1 MLTRSDWTIKEIKKI
16 YHTPL
21 FDLIQNSNRI
31 HKDNHIPGEVQI
43 CTLLSIKTGGCSED
57 CSYCSQSARYKTGLN
72 AESLLTY
79 EQVIK
84 SAKIAKD
91 LGSTRF
97 CMGAAWKEV
106 KNNKDFDNVIE
117 MIKGVNELGLE
128 VCSTLGMATEEQ
140 ITRMKNA
147 GLYAYNHNIDT
158 SKEYYSNIIS
168 THTHEDR
175 MKTLKNIRNAGV
187 TICSGGI
194 IGMGETDQDRIEMLY
209 SLATLKKHPESVP
222 INALVSIK
230 GTPLEDKKEVNTWDM
245 IRMISTSRILM
256 PKSIIR
262 LSAGRLSMSDEAQAL
277 CFLAGANSIFS
288 GEKLL
293 TTPNPA
299 SNKDKELFKILGLK
313 PKLSKKTNLN

>member
-1 MLTRSDWTIKEIKKI
+1 MSIRSDWTIKEIKKI

-21 FDLIQNSNRI
+21 FELIQNSNRI
-31 HKDNHIPGEVQI
+31 HQDNHIPGEVQI

-72 AESLLTY
+72 SESLLTY

-106 KNNKDFDNVIE
+106 KNNKDFDNVIK

-147 GLYAYNHNIDT
+147 GLHAYNHNIDT

-222 INALVSIK
+222 INSLVSIK
-230 GTPLEDKKEVNTWDM
+230 GTPLEDKEEVNTWDM
-245 IRMISTSRILM
+245 IRMISTSRIIM

>member
-1 MLTRSDWTIKEIKKI
+1 MT
-16 YHTPL
+16 
-21 FDLIQNSNRI
+21 F
-31 HKDNHIPGEVQI
+31 
-43 CTLLSIKTGGCSED
+43 IKTLIYKLLNKQISNIYNKRFDKHNNTTKGVFWNSKL
-57 CSYCSQSARYKTGLN
+57 SQDLRLN
-72 AESLLTY
+72 IILDKIL
-79 EQVIK
+79 
-84 SAKIAKD
+84 KIAKSEEFSIAD
-91 LGSTRF
+91 VGCGYGRLYEIIIERNLDNKVQYYGFDINQRLINF
-97 CMGAAWKEV
+97 C
-106 KNNKDFDNVIE
+106 KNNKDFDNVIK

-147 GLYAYNHNIDT
+147 GLHAYNHNIDT

-222 INALVSIK
+222 INSLVSIK
-230 GTPLEDKKEVNTWDM
+230 GTPLEDKEEVNTWDM
-245 IRMISTSRILM
+245 IRMISTSRIIM

-293 TTPNPA
+293 TTPNPS

>member
-1 MLTRSDWTIKEIKKI
+1 MSIRSDWTIKEIKKI

-21 FDLIQNSNRI
+21 FELIQNSNRI
-31 HKDNHIPGEVQI
+31 HQDNHIPGEVQI

-72 AESLLTY
+72 SESLLTY

-106 KNNKDFDNVIE
+106 KNNKDFDNVIK

-147 GLYAYNHNIDT
+147 GLHAYNHNIDT

-222 INALVSIK
+222 INSLVSIK
-230 GTPLEDKKEVNTWDM
+230 GTPLEDKDEVNTWDM
-245 IRMISTSRILM
+245 IRMISTSRIIM

>member
-1 MLTRSDWTIKEIKKI
+1 MSIRSDWTIKEIKKI

-21 FDLIQNSNRI
+21 FELIQNSNKI
-31 HKDNHIPGEVQI
+31 HQDNHILGEVQI

-106 KNNKDFDNVIE
+106 KNNKDFDNVIK

-147 GLYAYNHNIDT
+147 GLHAYNHNIDT

-222 INALVSIK
+222 INSLVSIK
-230 GTPLEDKKEVNTWDM
+230 GTPLEDKEEVNTWDM
-245 IRMISTSRILM
+245 IRMISTSRIIM

>member
-1 MLTRSDWTIKEIKKI
+1 MSTRSDWTIKEIEKI
-16 YHTPL
+16 YHTPI
-21 FDLIQNSNRI
+21 FELIQNSNRI
-31 HKDNHIPGEVQI
+31 HQFNHIPGEVQI

-106 KNNKDFDNVIE
+106 KNNKDFDNVIK

-147 GLYAYNHNIDT
+147 GLHAYNHNIDT

-175 MKTLKNIRNAGV
+175 MKTLKN
-187 TICSGGI
+187 
-194 IGMGETDQDRIEMLY
+194 
-209 SLATLKKHPESVP
+209 TLSSPVAAK
-222 INALVSIK
+222 A
-230 GTPLEDKKEVNTWDM
+230 D
-245 IRMISTSRILM
+245 
-256 PKSIIR
+256 
-262 LSAGRLSMSDEAQAL
+262 
-277 CFLAGANSIFS
+277 
-288 GEKLL
+288 
-293 TTPNPA
+293 
-299 SNKDKELFKILGLK
+299 
-313 PKLSKKTNLN
+313 

>member
-1 MLTRSDWTIKEIKKI
+1 MSIRSDWTIKEIKKI

-21 FDLIQNSNRI
+21 FELIQNSNRI
-31 HKDNHIPGEVQI
+31 HQDNHIPGEVQI

-106 KNNKDFDNVIE
+106 KNNKDFDNVIK

-147 GLYAYNHNIDT
+147 GLHAYNHNIDT

-222 INALVSIK
+222 INSLVSIK
-230 GTPLEDKKEVNTWDM
+230 GTPLEDKEEVNTWDM
-245 IRMISTSRILM
+245 IRMISTSRIIM

>member
-1 MLTRSDWTIKEIKKI
+1 MSTRSDWTIKEIKKI
-16 YHTPL
+16 YHTPI
-21 FDLIQNSNRI
+21 FKLIQNSNRI
-31 HKDNHIPGEVQI
+31 HQDNHIPGEVQI

-256 PKSIIR
+256 PRSIIR

-293 TTPNPA
+293 TTPNPD

>member
-1 MLTRSDWTIKEIKKI
+1 MSTRSDWTIKEIKKI

-84 SAKIAKD
+84 SAKIAKG

>member
-1 MLTRSDWTIKEIKKI
+1 MSIRSDWTIKEIKKI

-21 FDLIQNSNRI
+21 FELIQNSNRI
-31 HKDNHIPGEVQI
+31 HQDNHIPGEVQI

-72 AESLLTY
+72 SESLLTY
-79 EQVIK
+79 DQVIK

-106 KNNKDFDNVIE
+106 KNNKDFDNVIK

-147 GLYAYNHNIDT
+147 GLHAYNHNIDT

-222 INALVSIK
+222 INSLVSIK
-230 GTPLEDKKEVNTWDM
+230 GTPLEDKDEVNTWDM
-245 IRMISTSRILM
+245 IRMISTSRIIM

>member
-1 MLTRSDWTIKEIKKI
+1 MSTRSDWTIKEIKKI

-117 MIKGVNELGLE
+117 MIKGVNKLGLE

>member
-1 MLTRSDWTIKEIKKI
+1 MSIRSDWTIKEIKKI

-21 FDLIQNSNRI
+21 FELIQNSNRI
-31 HKDNHIPGEVQI
+31 HQDNHILGEVQI

-84 SAKIAKD
+84 SAKMAKD

-106 KNNKDFDNVIE
+106 KNNKDFDNVIK

-147 GLYAYNHNIDT
+147 GLHAYNHNIDT

-222 INALVSIK
+222 INSLVSIK
-230 GTPLEDKKEVNTWDM
+230 GTPLEDKEEVNTWDM
-245 IRMISTSRILM
+245 IRMISTSRIIM

-277 CFLAGANSIFS
+277 CFFAGANSIFS

-313 PKLSKKTNLN
+313 PK

>member
-1 MLTRSDWTIKEIKKI
+1 
-16 YHTPL
+16 
-21 FDLIQNSNRI
+21 
-31 HKDNHIPGEVQI
+31 
-43 CTLLSIKTGGCSED
+43 
-57 CSYCSQSARYKTGLN
+57 
-72 AESLLTY
+72 
-79 EQVIK
+79 
-84 SAKIAKD
+84 
-91 LGSTRF
+91 
-97 CMGAAWKEV
+97 
-106 KNNKDFDNVIE
+106 
-117 MIKGVNELGLE
+117 
-128 VCSTLGMATEEQ
+128 
-140 ITRMKNA
+140 
-147 GLYAYNHNIDT
+147 
-158 SKEYYSNIIS
+158 
-168 THTHEDR
+168 

-222 INALVSIK
+222 INSLVSIK
-230 GTPLEDKKEVNTWDM
+230 GTPLEDKEEVNTWDM
-245 IRMISTSRILM
+245 IRMISTSRIIM

>member
-1 MLTRSDWTIKEIKKI
+1 MSIRSDWTIKEIKRI

-21 FDLIQNSNRI
+21 FELIQNSNRI
-31 HKDNHIPGEVQI
+31 HQDNHILGEVQI

-106 KNNKDFDNVIE
+106 KNNKDFDNVIK

-222 INALVSIK
+222 INSLVSIK
-230 GTPLEDKKEVNTWDM
+230 GTPLEDKEEVNTWDM
-245 IRMISTSRILM
+245 IRMISTSRIIM

>member
-1 MLTRSDWTIKEIKKI
+1 MSTRSDWTIKEIKKI
-16 YHTPL
+16 YHTPI
-21 FDLIQNSNRI
+21 FELIQNSNRI
-31 HKDNHIPGEVQI
+31 HQDNHIPGEVQI

-158 SKEYYSNIIS
+158 SKDN
-168 THTHEDR
+168 
-175 MKTLKNIRNAGV
+175 
-187 TICSGGI
+187 
-194 IGMGETDQDRIEMLY
+194 
-209 SLATLKKHPESVP
+209 
-222 INALVSIK
+222 
-230 GTPLEDKKEVNTWDM
+230 
-245 IRMISTSRILM
+245 
-256 PKSIIR
+256 
-262 LSAGRLSMSDEAQAL
+262 
-277 CFLAGANSIFS
+277 
-288 GEKLL
+288 
-293 TTPNPA
+293 
-299 SNKDKELFKILGLK
+299 
-313 PKLSKKTNLN
+313 

>member
-1 MLTRSDWTIKEIKKI
+1 MSIRSDWTIKEIKKI

-21 FDLIQNSNRI
+21 FELIQNSNRI
-31 HKDNHIPGEVQI
+31 HQDNHILGEVQI

-106 KNNKDFDNVIE
+106 KNNKDFDNVIK

-222 INALVSIK
+222 INSLVSIK
-230 GTPLEDKKEVNTWDM
+230 GTPLEDKEEVNTWDM
-245 IRMISTSRILM
+245 IRMISTSRIIM

>member
-1 MLTRSDWTIKEIKKI
+1 MSIRSDWTIKEIKKI

-21 FDLIQNSNRI
+21 FELIQNSNRI
-31 HKDNHIPGEVQI
+31 HQDNHIPGEVQI

-106 KNNKDFDNVIE
+106 KNNKDFDNVIK

-147 GLYAYNHNIDT
+147 GLHAYNHNIDT
-158 SKEYYSNIIS
+158 SKEYYSNIVS

-222 INALVSIK
+222 INSLVSIK
-230 GTPLEDKKEVNTWDM
+230 GTPLEDKEEVNTWDM
-245 IRMISTSRILM
+245 IRMISTSRIIM

>member
-1 MLTRSDWTIKEIKKI
+1 MSTRSDWTIKEIKKI

-117 MIKGVNELGLE
+117 MIKGVNKLGLE

-147 GLYAYNHNIDT
+147 GLHAYNHNIDT